1 MVLESPVGD
10 VWMCHGCIN
19 EFRFQA
25 RSEVDNDN
33 GVIDACMSFDSKCV
47 NNSGGW
53 WTGAI
58 TAMARSALYHY
69 AMESA
74 SKQATSLAWRW
85 DDRIVALS
93 FLA

>member
-1 MVLESPVGD
+1 MVLECPVGG

-33 GVIDACMSFDSKCV
+33 GVIDAFMSFDFKCM
-47 NNSGGW
+47 NNPGGW

-58 TAMARSALYHY
+58 AAMVRSALYHCV
-69 AMESA
+69 MEPA
-74 SKQATSLAWRW
+74 SKPRVWLGDGMTGSWRFPSW
-85 DDRIVALS
+85 L
-93 FLA
+93 